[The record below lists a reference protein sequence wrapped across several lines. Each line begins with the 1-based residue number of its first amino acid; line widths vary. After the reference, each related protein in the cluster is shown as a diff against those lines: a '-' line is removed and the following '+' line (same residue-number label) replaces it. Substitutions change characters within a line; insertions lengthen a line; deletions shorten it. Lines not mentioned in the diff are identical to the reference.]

1 MSVHR
6 LRKYNTEDPFTRVP
20 NAAVNDPNLDLKARG
35 LLLLML
41 SKPDGWTFRERNLAQ
56 SAGVGR
62 DQLRAAMKTLIDAG
76 YVVRTREAEDGK
88 PPVVV
93 TSVYDSPAVG
103 NPEVGK
109 PDRRE
114 TRPISNE
121 LGLVTND
128 SIAAAPRETVKPKA
142 PRPADPLWDA
152 MIAACRI
159 DPTTLTGSERGRI
172 NKALK
177 ELREVGATPTDIERR
192 ATAYR
197 KKYPDAAITPTALT
211 GNWSQLTTTTAR
223 RDVCPDCSQPLT
235 GHVDEFCI
243 IIQQGGI

>member
-41 SKPDGWTFRERNLAQ
+41 SKPDGWTFRERNLAE

-62 DQLRAAMKTLIDAG
+62 DQLRAAMRTLMDAG
-76 YVVRTREAEDGK
+76 YVVRTREAENGN
-88 PPVVV
+88 PPVTV
-93 TSVYDSPAVG
+93 TSVYDSPRVG
-103 NPEVGK
+103 FPEVGI
-109 PDRRE
+109 PDRGE

-142 PRPADPLWDA
+142 PRPADPMWDT
-152 MIAACRI
+152 MLRVCNI
-159 DPTTLTGSERGRI
+159 DPNGLTKTARGQI
-172 NKALK
+172 NAALK
-177 ELREVGATPTDIERR
+177 ELRDISATPADLE
-192 ATAYR
+192 AKAAAYR
-197 KKYPDAAITPTALT
+197 KTWPEITITPTALVKH
-211 GNWSQLTTTTAR
+211 WAQLATVRGGVAKC
-223 RDVCPDCSQPLT
+223 DDCRQPLDK
-235 GHVDEFCI
+235 HDDEFCI